1 VLHEALWAYKTS
13 QYGATKVTPFELVSG
28 QEAVMPVDVS
38 LQSCRVSR
46 QDMLSAEERKSL
58 EVTYRGVNR

>member
-46 QDMLSAEERKSL
+46 QDMLAAEE
-58 EVTYRGVNR
+58 